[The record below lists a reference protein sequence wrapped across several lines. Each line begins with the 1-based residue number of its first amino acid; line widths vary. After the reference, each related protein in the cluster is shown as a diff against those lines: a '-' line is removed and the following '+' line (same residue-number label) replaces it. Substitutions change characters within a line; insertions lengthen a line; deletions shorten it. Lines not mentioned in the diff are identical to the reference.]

1 MQEGR
6 TREPFRLPL
15 VAAAAHE
22 LKAPLALVRQL
33 SLVLEAGG
41 YTDTERAVL
50 QRRITLTTERA
61 LRLTTD
67 LTRAE
72 RLDDGLFKVEP
83 LNPIVL
89 CEEVADELSPLYTAH
104 NRTIGVKSRRRQ
116 LLGLANREL
125 LRRILLN
132 FTDNAL
138 HYSRD
143 APVYISAQQRLSL
156 GDHIRSL
163 NLGYF
168 NKNSIGR
175 LMSTLTTD
183 ITDFEQVLTHSL
195 ASLIKALFFSALA
208 LLFAFMVSWQY
219 GLIAAVLILIAFP
232 LARLS
237 GVMSQKYGG
246 RQRASV
252 NRVISRIVEYINGIK
267 TFKLY
272 NMTGEK
278 FQRLDDSFT
287 TLKKDSV
294 KLELSI
300 MPFSISFGFVTSLL
314 LPAALILAPTLYQT
328 GTIDKQRMIALLI
341 IGVSFS
347 SMMATLG
354 SLYPELKYL
363 SKAAENILQARQEAP
378 LSYRENVAKL
388 DKFDV
393 NFSHVDF
400 AYEKNVPVLHDVSF
414 SVKPGTTTA
423 LVGPSGSG
431 KTTIISLL
439 SRFWDVSKGSV
450 FIGGCDIRD
459 QSPDALAEDI
469 AIVFQDVYLL
479 HDTIANNIRV
489 GKPEASMKEI
499 IAAAKIAQ
507 CHDFISTL
515 PDGYDTMV
523 GEGGNTLSGGEK
535 QRISIARAL
544 IKDAPIVL
552 LDETTSSLDAD
563 NEKEIH
569 RALDALMKDKTV
581 IVIAHR
587 LNTIM
592 GADQILVLDKGQI
605 CERGNHE
612 QLIAQDGW
620 YARMIAEQTKAR
632 GWSVE

>member
-1 MQEGR
+1 MVLTIIELIGGIFTVQKL
-6 TREPFRLPL
+6 TLYSVIL
-15 VAAAAHE
+15 V
-22 LKAPLALVRQL
+22 LLFLVRAIL
-33 SLVLEAGG
+33 FSVN
-41 YTDTERAVL
+41 YTQVQYR
-50 QRRITLTTERA
+50 
-61 LRLTTD
+61 
-67 LTRAE
+67 
-72 RLDDGLFKVEP
+72 G
-83 LNPIVL
+83 
-89 CEEVADELSPLYTAH
+89 AD
-104 NRTIGVKSRRRQ
+104 
-116 LLGLANREL
+116 
-125 LRRILLN
+125 
-132 FTDNAL
+132 
-138 HYSRD
+138 
-143 APVYISAQQRLSL
+143 ISAQQRLAL

-195 ASLIKALFFSALA
+195 ASLIKVLFFSALA

-219 GLIAAVLILIAFP
+219 GLIATVLILIAFP
-232 LARLS
+232 LMRLS
-237 GVMSQKYGG
+237 GAMSQKYGG

-252 NRVISRIVEYINGIK
+252 SRVISRIVEYINGIR

-287 TLKKDSV
+287 SLKKDSV

-300 MPFSISFGFVTSLL
+300 MPFSISFSFVTSLI
-314 LPAALILAPTLYQT
+314 LPAALILAPALYQS
-328 GTIDKQRMIALLI
+328 GAIDTQRMIALLM
-341 IGVSFS
+341 IGVSLS

-363 SKAAENILQARQEAP
+363 GKAAENILQTRQEAP
-378 LSYRENVAKL
+378 LPYREEAAQL
-388 DKFDV
+388 SFFDV
-393 NFSHVDF
+393 IFSHVDF
-400 AYEKNVPVLHDVSF
+400 AYEMGVPVLRDVSF

-431 KTTIISLL
+431 KTTIISLI

-450 FIGGCDIRD
+450 TIGGCDIRE
-459 QSPDALAEDI
+459 QSPDALAEKM

-489 GKPEASMKEI
+489 GKPGARMEEI
-499 IAAAKIAQ
+499 IVAAKAAQ
-507 CHDFISTL
+507 CHEFISAL
-515 PDGYDTMV
+515 PDGYETMV

-544 IKDAPIVL
+544 IKNAPIVL

-569 RALDALMKDKTV
+569 KALDALMKDKTV

-587 LNTIM
+587 LNTII
-592 GADQILVLDKGQI
+592 GADQILVLDKGI
-605 CERGNHE
+605 ISERGNHKE
-612 QLIAQDGW
+612 LLAQNGW
-620 YARMIAEQTKAR
+620 YARMISEQTKAR
-632 GWSVE
+632 EWSIT

>member
-1 MQEGR
+1 MNYTFKMIR
-6 TREPFRLPL
+6 R
-15 VAAAAHE
+15 VAG
-22 LKAPLALVRQL
+22 KNIK
-33 SLVLEAGG
+33 SLYL
-41 YTDTERAVL
+41 
-50 QRRITLTTERA
+50 
-61 LRLTTD
+61 
-67 LTRAE
+67 
-72 RLDDGLFKVEP
+72 
-83 LNPIVL
+83 PIVL
-89 CEEVADELSPLYTAH
+89 SCVDALLHMGMFSTMIMTIIELIGGVFTMQRLTLYGVILVLLFLMRAILFSINYTQVQYRGAD
-104 NRTIGVKSRRRQ
+104 
-116 LLGLANREL
+116 
-125 LRRILLN
+125 
-132 FTDNAL
+132 
-138 HYSRD
+138 
-143 APVYISAQQRLSL
+143 ISAQQRLSL

-195 ASLIKALFFSALA
+195 ASLIKVLFFSALA

-219 GLIAAVLILIAFP
+219 GLIATVLILIAFP
-232 LARLS
+232 LMRLS
-237 GVMSQKYGG
+237 GEMSQKYGG

-252 NRVISRIVEYINGIK
+252 SRVISRIVEYINGIR

-287 TLKKDSV
+287 SLKKDSV

-300 MPFSISFGFVTSLL
+300 MPFSISFSFVTSLI
-314 LPAALILAPTLYQT
+314 LPAALILTPALYQA
-328 GTIDKQRMIALLI
+328 GVIDTQRMIALLM
-341 IGVSFS
+341 IGVSLS

-363 SKAAENILQARQEAP
+363 SKAAENILQVRQEAP
-378 LSYRENVAKL
+378 LPYREDAAQLNA
-388 DKFDV
+388 FDV
-393 NFSHVDF
+393 SFSHVNF

-431 KTTIISLL
+431 KTTIISLI
-439 SRFWDVSKGSV
+439 SRFWDVSKGSIT
-450 FIGGCDIRD
+450 IGGSDIRE
-459 QSPDALAEDI
+459 QSPDVLTGKM

-489 GKPEASMKEI
+489 GKPGASMEEI
-499 IAAAKIAQ
+499 IAVAKAAQ
-507 CHDFISTL
+507 CHEFISAL
-515 PDGYDTMV
+515 PDGYDTVV

-544 IKDAPIVL
+544 IKDAPIVF

-587 LNTIM
+587 LNTII
-592 GADQILVLDKGQI
+592 GADQILVLDKGII
-605 CERGNHE
+605 CERGNHKE
-612 QLIAQDGW
+612 LLAQNGW
-620 YARMIAEQTKAR
+620 YARMISEQTKAR
-632 GWSVE
+632 EWSIT

>member
-1 MQEGR
+1 MNYTFKMIRQ
-6 TREPFRLPL
+6 
-15 VAAAAHE
+15 VAG
-22 LKAPLALVRQL
+22 KNIK
-33 SLVLEAGG
+33 SLYL
-41 YTDTERAVL
+41 
-50 QRRITLTTERA
+50 
-61 LRLTTD
+61 
-67 LTRAE
+67 
-72 RLDDGLFKVEP
+72 
-83 LNPIVL
+83 PIVL
-89 CEEVADELSPLYTAH
+89 SCLGALLHMGMFSAMVLTIIELIGGIFTVQKLTLYSVILVLLFLVRAILFSVNYTQVQYRGAD
-104 NRTIGVKSRRRQ
+104 
-116 LLGLANREL
+116 
-125 LRRILLN
+125 
-132 FTDNAL
+132 
-138 HYSRD
+138 
-143 APVYISAQQRLSL
+143 ISAQQRLAL

-195 ASLIKALFFSALA
+195 ASLIKVLFFSALA

-219 GLIAAVLILIAFP
+219 GLIATVLILIAFP
-232 LARLS
+232 LMRLS
-237 GVMSQKYGG
+237 GAMSQKYGG

-252 NRVISRIVEYINGIK
+252 SRVISRIVEYINGIR

-287 TLKKDSV
+287 SLKKDSV

-300 MPFSISFGFVTSLL
+300 MPFSISFSFVTSLI
-314 LPAALILAPTLYQT
+314 LPAALILAPALYQS
-328 GTIDKQRMIALLI
+328 GAIDTQRMIALLM
-341 IGVSFS
+341 IGVSLS

-363 SKAAENILQARQEAP
+363 GKAAENILQTRQEAP
-378 LSYRENVAKL
+378 LPYREEAAQL
-388 DKFDV
+388 SFFDV
-393 NFSHVDF
+393 IFSHVDF
-400 AYEKNVPVLHDVSF
+400 AYEMGVPVLRDVSF

-431 KTTIISLL
+431 KTTIISLI

-450 FIGGCDIRD
+450 TIGGCDIRE
-459 QSPDALAEDI
+459 QSPDALAEKM

-479 HDTIANNIRV
+479 HGTIANNIRV
-489 GKPEASMKEI
+489 GKPGASMEEI
-499 IAAAKIAQ
+499 IAAAKAAQ
-507 CHDFISTL
+507 CHEFNSAL
-515 PDGYDTMV
+515 PDGYDTEV
-523 GEGGNTLSGGEK
+523 GEGGNTLSCCEK

-587 LNTIM
+587 LNTII
-592 GADQILVLDKGQI
+592 GADQILVLDKGI
-605 CERGNHE
+605 ISERGNHKE
-612 QLIAQDGW
+612 LLAQNGW
-620 YARMIAEQTKAR
+620 YARMISEQTKAR
-632 GWSVE
+632 EWSVE

>member
-1 MQEGR
+1 MNYTFKMIR
-6 TREPFRLPL
+6 R
-15 VAAAAHE
+15 VAG
-22 LKAPLALVRQL
+22 KKIK
-33 SLVLEAGG
+33 SLYL
-41 YTDTERAVL
+41 
-50 QRRITLTTERA
+50 
-61 LRLTTD
+61 
-67 LTRAE
+67 
-72 RLDDGLFKVEP
+72 
-83 LNPIVL
+83 PIVL
-89 CEEVADELSPLYTAH
+89 SCVDALLHMGMFSTMIMTIIELIGGVFTMQRLTLYGVILVLLFLMRAILFSINYTQVQYRGAD
-104 NRTIGVKSRRRQ
+104 
-116 LLGLANREL
+116 
-125 LRRILLN
+125 
-132 FTDNAL
+132 
-138 HYSRD
+138 
-143 APVYISAQQRLSL
+143 ISAQQRLSL

-195 ASLIKALFFSALA
+195 ASLIKVLFFSALA

-219 GLIAAVLILIAFP
+219 GLIATVLILIAFP
-232 LARLS
+232 LMRLS
-237 GVMSQKYGG
+237 GEMSQKYGG

-252 NRVISRIVEYINGIK
+252 SRVISRIVEYINGIR

-287 TLKKDSV
+287 SLKKDSV

-300 MPFSISFGFVTSLL
+300 MPFSISFSFLTSLI
-314 LPAALILAPTLYQT
+314 LPAALILAPALYQA
-328 GTIDKQRMIALLI
+328 GVIDTQRMIALLM
-341 IGVSFS
+341 IGVSLS

-363 SKAAENILQARQEAP
+363 GKAAENILQTRQEAP
-378 LSYRENVAKL
+378 LPYREEAAQL
-388 DKFDV
+388 SFFDV
-393 NFSHVDF
+393 IFSHVDF
-400 AYEKNVPVLHDVSF
+400 AYEMGVPVLRDVSF

-431 KTTIISLL
+431 KTTIISLI

-450 FIGGCDIRD
+450 TIGGCDIRE
-459 QSPDALAEDI
+459 QSPDALAEKM

-489 GKPEASMKEI
+489 GKPGARIEEI
-499 IAAAKIAQ
+499 IAAAKAAQ
-507 CHDFISTL
+507 CHEFISAL
-515 PDGYDTMV
+515 PDGYETMV

-544 IKDAPIVL
+544 IKNAPIVL

-569 RALDALMKDKTV
+569 KALDALMKEKTV

-587 LNTIM
+587 LNTII
-592 GADQILVLDKGQI
+592 GADQILVLDKGI
-605 CERGNHE
+605 ISERGNHKE
-612 QLIAQDGW
+612 LLAQNGW
-620 YARMIAEQTKAR
+620 YARMISEQTKAR
-632 GWSVE
+632 EWSIT

>member
-1 MQEGR
+1 MIMTIIELIGGVFTMQ
-6 TREPFRLPL
+6 RLTL
-15 VAAAAHE
+15 YGVI
-22 LKAPLALVRQL
+22 
-33 SLVLEAGG
+33 LVLLFLMRAILFSIN
-41 YTDTERAVL
+41 YTQVQYR
-50 QRRITLTTERA
+50 
-61 LRLTTD
+61 
-67 LTRAE
+67 
-72 RLDDGLFKVEP
+72 G
-83 LNPIVL
+83 
-89 CEEVADELSPLYTAH
+89 AD
-104 NRTIGVKSRRRQ
+104 
-116 LLGLANREL
+116 
-125 LRRILLN
+125 
-132 FTDNAL
+132 
-138 HYSRD
+138 
-143 APVYISAQQRLSL
+143 ISAQQRLSL

-195 ASLIKALFFSALA
+195 ASLIKVLFFSALA

-219 GLIAAVLILIAFP
+219 GLIATVLILIAFP
-232 LARLS
+232 LMRLS
-237 GVMSQKYGG
+237 GEMSQKYGG

-252 NRVISRIVEYINGIK
+252 SRVISRIVEYINGIR

-287 TLKKDSV
+287 SLKKDSV

-300 MPFSISFGFVTSLL
+300 MPFSISFSFVTSLI
-314 LPAALILAPTLYQT
+314 LPAALILAPALYQA
-328 GTIDKQRMIALLI
+328 GVIDTQRMIALLM
-341 IGVSFS
+341 IGVSLS

-363 SKAAENILQARQEAP
+363 GKAAENILQTRQEAP
-378 LSYRENVAKL
+378 LPYREEAAQL
-388 DKFDV
+388 SFFDV
-393 NFSHVDF
+393 IFSHVDF
-400 AYEKNVPVLHDVSF
+400 AYEMGVPVLRDVSF

-431 KTTIISLL
+431 KTTIISLI

-450 FIGGCDIRD
+450 TIGGCDIRE
-459 QSPDALAEDI
+459 QSPDALAEKM

-489 GKPEASMKEI
+489 GKPGARIEEI
-499 IAAAKIAQ
+499 IAAAKAAQ
-507 CHDFISTL
+507 CHEFISAL
-515 PDGYDTMV
+515 PDGYETMV

-544 IKDAPIVL
+544 IKNAPIVL

-569 RALDALMKDKTV
+569 KALDALMKDKTV

-587 LNTIM
+587 LNTII
-592 GADQILVLDKGQI
+592 GADQILVLDEGII
-605 CERGNHE
+605 CERGNHKE
-612 QLIAQDGW
+612 LLAQNGW
-620 YARMIAEQTKAR
+620 YARMISEQTKAR
-632 GWSVE
+632 EWSIT

>member
-1 MQEGR
+1 MNYTFKMIR
-6 TREPFRLPL
+6 R
-15 VAAAAHE
+15 VAG
-22 LKAPLALVRQL
+22 KNIK
-33 SLVLEAGG
+33 SLYL
-41 YTDTERAVL
+41 
-50 QRRITLTTERA
+50 
-61 LRLTTD
+61 
-67 LTRAE
+67 
-72 RLDDGLFKVEP
+72 
-83 LNPIVL
+83 PIVL
-89 CEEVADELSPLYTAH
+89 SCLDALLHMGMFSTMVLTIIELIGGIFTVQKLTLYSVILVLLFLVRAILFSVNYTQVQYRGAD
-104 NRTIGVKSRRRQ
+104 
-116 LLGLANREL
+116 
-125 LRRILLN
+125 
-132 FTDNAL
+132 
-138 HYSRD
+138 
-143 APVYISAQQRLSL
+143 ISAQQRLAL

-195 ASLIKALFFSALA
+195 ASLIKVLFFSALA

-219 GLIAAVLILIAFP
+219 GLIATVLILIAFP
-232 LARLS
+232 LMRLS
-237 GVMSQKYGG
+237 GEMSQKYGG

-252 NRVISRIVEYINGIK
+252 SRVISRIVQYINGIR

-287 TLKKDSV
+287 SLKKDSV

-300 MPFSISFGFVTSLL
+300 MPFSISFSFVTSLI
-314 LPAALILAPTLYQT
+314 LPAALILAPALYQS
-328 GTIDKQRMIALLI
+328 GAIDTQRMIALLM
-341 IGVSFS
+341 IGVSLS

-363 SKAAENILQARQEAP
+363 GKAAENILQTRQEAP
-378 LSYRENVAKL
+378 LPYREEAAQL
-388 DKFDV
+388 SFFDV
-393 NFSHVDF
+393 IFSHVDF
-400 AYEKNVPVLHDVSF
+400 AYEMGVPVLRDVSF

-431 KTTIISLL
+431 KTTIISLI
-439 SRFWDVSKGSV
+439 SRFWDVSKGSIT
-450 FIGGCDIRD
+450 IGGSDIRE
-459 QSPDALAEDI
+459 QSPDVLTGKM

-489 GKPEASMKEI
+489 AGGPHQSRVGKPGARIEEI
-499 IAAAKIAQ
+499 IAAAKAAQ
-507 CHDFISTL
+507 CHEFISAL
-515 PDGYDTMV
+515 PDGYETMV

-544 IKDAPIVL
+544 IKNAPIVL

-569 RALDALMKDKTV
+569 KALDALMKDKTV

-587 LNTIM
+587 LNTII
-592 GADQILVLDKGQI
+592 GADQILVLDEGII
-605 CERGNHE
+605 CERGNHKE
-612 QLIAQDGW
+612 LLAQNGW
-620 YARMIAEQTKAR
+620 YARMISEQTKAR
-632 GWSVE
+632 EWSVE